1 MMTCPS
7 CSGSIPP
14 AARFCPL
21 CGLRLSRACPSCG
34 AAVEPDYVFCL
45 DCGASLQAGARPTP
59 TTAPPPPVAAPDVT
73 ATAER
78 RLVSVL
84 FADLVGF
91 TAMSEQHDAEEVR
104 ELLTTYFETCK
115 ALITRYGGVV
125 EKFIGDAVMAVWG
138 APVAHE
144 DDAERAVRAAL
155 DLVDAVAAMGTE
167 TGAPELRA
175 RAGVLTGEAAVTLS
189 AVGQGMVAG
198 DLVNTSSRI
207 QAEALPGTVLVGDA
221 TRRATEAA
229 VVYEDLGERVLKG
242 KAEPVRVWQALR
254 VVAFVGGAL
263 KSEGLEA
270 PFVGRDREL
279 RLIKD
284 QFHASAEEH
293 KAQLVSVVGIAGI
306 GKSRLGWEFYKYID
320 GIAGLVY
327 THRGRCLAYGE
338 GVTYWALAEMVRMRA
353 GITEAEDPG
362 SAREKLRLCIEA
374 YVPDAEERRWVEP
387 RLAQLLALEG
397 HATQERADLFSA
409 WRLFFERLADK
420 QPTIL
425 LFEDMQWADTSL
437 LEFIEYLLE
446 WSRNHALYVVT
457 LARPEL
463 VDRHPTWGA
472 AKRNFTSIFLEPLPS
487 VAMERLLD
495 GLVPGLPDELR
506 EQILDRA
513 EGVPLYAVE
522 TVRMLLDRGLLERA
536 GSVYRLTGPVE
547 DLEVPQSLHGLIAA
561 RLDGLRPEARRV
573 LQDAAVLGKTFT
585 QDSLAAIAAI
595 PVEQLAPLLAELV
608 RKEVLSQQSDPR
620 SPERGQYGFLQDLVK
635 RVAYETLSKRD
646 RKEKHLAV
654 AAWFEASWGG
664 EEADVVEVVA
674 ANYLEAYNLAP
685 QDPDAELVKNRAAE
699 VLAQAGERAASLAA
713 NAEASRYFQK
723 AAQLVGAPTRRAE
736 LLERA
741 GEVTLQL
748 GRFEQATALLE
759 EAKLLFEEAEQT
771 HPAART
777 EARLADLLYQQG
789 HLDRA
794 IERARRAHRVLA
806 GDEPDAAFA
815 LVTGQFGR
823 FLALAG
829 DEEAVP
835 MLEEALQLAAQLQLD
850 EVYSQA
856 LSSRAIWI
864 LRKGRVDE
872 AATLLRRALDVAM
885 GGEFTTA
892 AFRAW
897 TNLGVVLESQDRY
910 VEVVESMPPML
921 ALARRKGDRTRELSC
936 LVGVLS
942 SLAALGRWDEAI
954 SVGQEAQAAEELE
967 AMQWVAS
974 GLSELVPIYLRRGE
988 VDTARQMFVVREA
1001 GVAGLGNEI
1010 QANLGCVEAELLSAE
1025 GRHAEAFSVATKIVD
1040 LARILGMSSTSIKRA
1055 LARGIE
1061 AALELGDLEA
1071 ADGMLDMVRQAR
1083 PGMITPLLRGQ
1094 AARLGARLS
1103 ALRGDND
1110 AAEAGF
1116 VAAIAAFR
1124 DVGVLFELGEALLE
1138 LAEWLSGQGRSEEA
1152 KPYAVESRS
1161 LFEQLAAR
1169 PWLDRVQ
1176 HLLGKDPSAR
1186 FDGRSTARISV
1197 VSASIGARPQ

>member
-1 MMTCPS
+1 MTCPG
-7 CSGSIPP
+7 CSASIPP

-21 CGLRLSRACPSCG
+21 CGLRLSRACPACG
-34 AAVEPDYVFCL
+34 AAAEPDYAFCL
-45 DCGASLQAGARPTP
+45 NCGASLQAGAK
-59 TTAPPPPVAAPDVT
+59 AAAVAAAPARDVASDPT

-91 TAMSEQHDAEEVR
+91 TSLSEKQDAEEVR

-155 DLVDAVAAMGTE
+155 DLVDAVATLGSE
-167 TGAPELRA
+167 TGAPQLRA

-198 DLVNTSSRI
+198 DLVNTASRI

-229 VVYEDLGERVLKG
+229 IVYEDIGDRALKG

-279 RLIKD
+279 RLLKD

-293 KAQLVSVVGIAGI
+293 KAHLVSVVGIAGI
-306 GKSRLGWEFYKYID
+306 GKSRLGWEFFKYLD
-320 GIAGLVY
+320 GIAELVY

-353 GITEAEDPG
+353 GITEAEDPA
-362 SAREKLRLCIEA
+362 SAREKLRVCLEE

-397 HATQERADLFSA
+397 HATQERQDLFSA
-409 WRLFFERLADK
+409 WRVFFERLADAH
-420 QPTIL
+420 PTVL

-472 AKRNFTSIFLEPLPS
+472 GKRNFTSIFLEPLAS
-487 VAMERLLD
+487 AAMEHLLD

-506 EQILDRA
+506 EQILERA

-585 QDSLAAIAAI
+585 QDSLAAIAAV
-595 PVEQLAPLLAELV
+595 PVEQLEPLLAELV
-608 RKEVLSQQSDPR
+608 RKEVLSLQSDPR

-635 RVAYETLSKRD
+635 QVAYETLSKRD
-646 RKEKHLAV
+646 RREKHLAV
-654 AAWFEASWGG
+654 AAWFESSWGG
-664 EEADVVEVVA
+664 EESDVVEVVA

-685 QDPDAELVKNRAAE
+685 QDPDAERVKNLAAE

-713 NAEASRYFQK
+713 NAEAARYFQK
-723 AAQLVGAPTRRAE
+723 AAQLVGVTTRQAE
-736 LLERA
+736 LLER
-741 GEVTLQL
+741 GGDTVLQL
-748 GRFEQATALLE
+748 GRLEQAAALYE
-759 EAKLLFEEAEQT
+759 EAKRLFEEGGQS
-771 HPAART
+771 HPAARID
-777 EARLADLLYQQG
+777 ARLAEIAYQQG
-789 HLDRA
+789 HLDQA
-794 IERARRAHRVLA
+794 IDRLRRAHRVLA

-815 LVTGQFGR
+815 FVTGQFGR
-823 FLALAG
+823 FLALAS
-829 DEEAVP
+829 DQEAAPV
-835 MLEEALQLAAQLQLD
+835 LEEALLLSAQLQLH

-856 LSSRAIWI
+856 LSSRAIWV
-864 LRKGRVDE
+864 LRRGRLDE
-872 AATLLRRALDVAM
+872 AATLLRRALEVAM
-885 GGEFTTA
+885 DGEFTTA

-897 TNLGVVLESQDRY
+897 TNLGVVLESQDRFL
-910 VEVVESMPPML
+910 EVVDSMAPML
-921 ALARRKGDRTRELSC
+921 AMARQKGDRARELAA

-942 SLAALGRWDEAI
+942 SLAALGKWDEAI
-954 SVGQEAQAAEELE
+954 STAAQAEAAEELN
-967 AMQWVAS
+967 AMQSVVA
-974 GLSELVPIYLRRGE
+974 GLVELVPIYLRRGE
-988 VDTARQMFVVREA
+988 IETARQLLAMTGA
-1001 GVAGLGNEI
+1001 SADGLGVDYRASI
-1010 QANLGCVEAELLSAE
+1010 GCAEAELYRGE
-1025 GRHAEAFSVATKIVD
+1025 GRHAEALAVATE
-1040 LARILGMSSTSIKRA
+1040 ILQLVPVLGLLRSPIKRA
-1055 LARGIE
+1055 FAQGLE
-1061 AALELGDLEA
+1061 AALELGDLES
-1071 ADGMLDMVRQAR
+1071 ADRMLDLIRQAR
-1083 PGMITPLLRGQ
+1083 PGVVTPLLRAQ
-1094 AARLGARLS
+1094 AARFGARLS
-1103 ALRGDND
+1103 AIRGNHDSV
-1110 AAEAGF
+1110 EAGF
-1116 VAAIAAFR
+1116 VAAIEGFR
-1124 DVGVLFELGEALLE
+1124 EVGVLFELGVTLVE
-1138 LAEWLSGQGRSEEA
+1138 LAEWLAERGRPEEA
-1152 KPYAVESRS
+1152 HGFGLESRS
-1161 LFEQLAAR
+1161 LFEQLEAR
-1169 PWLDRVQ
+1169 PWLDRVER
-1176 HLLGKDPSAR
+1176 LLGTHASTRLAPSTPLVRA
-1186 FDGRSTARISV
+1186 A
-1197 VSASIGARPQ
+1197 P

>member
-1 MMTCPS
+1 
-7 CSGSIPP
+7 
-14 AARFCPL
+14 
-21 CGLRLSRACPSCG
+21 
-34 AAVEPDYVFCL
+34 
-45 DCGASLQAGARPTP
+45 
-59 TTAPPPPVAAPDVT
+59 VT
-73 ATAER
+73 VTAER

-91 TAMSEQHDAEEVR
+91 TAISEKHDAEEVR

-115 ALITRYGGVV
+115 ALISRYGGVV

-198 DLVNTSSRI
+198 DLVNTAARI
-207 QAEALPGTVLVGDA
+207 QAEAMPGTVLVGDA
-221 TRRATEAA
+221 THSATEAA
-229 VVYEDLGERVLKG
+229 VVYEEIGERVLKG
-242 KAEPVRVWQALR
+242 KTDPVRLWQALR

-279 RLIKD
+279 RLLKD
-284 QFHASAEEH
+284 QFHASAEER
-293 KAQLVSVVGIAGI
+293 KAHLVSVVGIAGI
-306 GKSRLGWEFYKYID
+306 GKSRLGWEFFKYID

-353 GITEAEDPG
+353 GITEAEDPS
-362 SAREKLRLCIEA
+362 SARDKLRVCLEQ
-374 YVPDAEERRWVEP
+374 YLTDPEERRWVEP

-397 HATQERADLFSA
+397 HATQERQDLFSA
-409 WRLFFERLADK
+409 WRLFFERLADQ
-420 QPTIL
+420 QPTVL

-446 WSRNHALYVVT
+446 WSRNHALFVVT

-463 VDRHPTWGA
+463 VDRHSTWGA
-472 AKRNFTSIFLEPLPS
+472 GKRNFTSMFLEPLAAA
-487 VAMERLLD
+487 AMERLLD

-506 EQILDRA
+506 EQILERA

-561 RLDGLRPEARRV
+561 RLDGLRPESRRV

-585 QDSLAAIAAI
+585 RDSLAAISAVPA
-595 PVEQLAPLLAELV
+595 EQLEPLLADLV

-646 RKEKHLAV
+646 RKDKHLAV
-654 AAWFEASWGG
+654 AAWFESSWGG
-664 EEADVVEVVA
+664 EESDVVEVVA

-685 QDPDAELVKNRAAE
+685 QDPDAEQVKNRAAD
-699 VLAQAGERAASLAA
+699 VLARAGERAASLAA
-713 NAEASRYFQK
+713 NAEAARYFQK
-723 AAQLVGAPTRRAE
+723 AAQLVHDPIRRAE
-736 LLERA
+736 LLERV
-741 GEVTLQL
+741 GETLVQL
-748 GRFEQATALLE
+748 GRLEQAASTLE
-759 EAKLLFEEAEQT
+759 EAKALYDDAGES

-777 EARLADLLYQQG
+777 EARLADISYQLG
-789 HLDRA
+789 HLDEA
-794 IERARRAHRVLA
+794 IRRVRVAHQVLA
-806 GDEPDAAFA
+806 GDEPDAALA

-829 DEEAVP
+829 DPEAAPV
-835 MLEEALQLAAQLQLD
+835 LEEALLLAAELQLH

-864 LRKGRVDE
+864 LRKGRLDE
-872 AATLLRRALDVAM
+872 AATLLRRALEVAM
-885 GGEFTTA
+885 AGEFTGA

-910 VEVVESMPPML
+910 REVVESTESML
-921 ALARRKGDRTRELSC
+921 ALARRKGDRTREFFA
-936 LVGVLS
+936 LVGSLS
-942 SLAALGRWDEAI
+942 SLSAVGRWDEAI
-954 SVGQEAQAAEELE
+954 ATGNETAAAEELS
-967 AMQWVAS
+967 AMQYIAA
-974 GLSELVPIYLRRGE
+974 GLVELVPIHVRRGE
-988 VDTARQMFVVREA
+988 MAQAREVFA
-1001 GVAGLGNEI
+1001 LWAPGVAGLG
-1010 QANLGCVEAELLSAE
+1010 ADVRASVGCAEAELLRAE
-1025 GRHAEAFSVATKIVD
+1025 SRPEEALAAATTIVE
-1040 LARILGMSSTSIKRA
+1040 LIPQLGLSSGGIKRA
-1055 LARGIE
+1055 MTQGIE
-1061 AALELGDLEA
+1061 AALELGDLKTAEA
-1071 ADGMLDMVRQAR
+1071 MLGIVEQAR
-1083 PGMITPLLRGQ
+1083 PGMVPPMLRAQ
-1094 AARLGARLS
+1094 AARFRARLA
-1103 ALRGDND
+1103 ALRGVDD
-1110 AAEAGF
+1110 GVEDGFATAIAGF
-1116 VAAIAAFR
+1116 REI
-1124 DVGVLFELGEALLE
+1124 GVPFELAETLLE
-1138 LAEWLSGQGRSEEA
+1138 LAEWQEARGRHGEA
-1152 KPYAVESRS
+1152 RVSATESRDFFDR
-1161 LFEQLAAR
+1161 LGAR
-1169 PWLDRVQ
+1169 PWIDRVQ
-1176 HLLGKDPSAR
+1176 RLLPAEAPVQPPPGA
-1186 FDGRSTARISV
+1186 TLL
-1197 VSASIGARPQ
+1197 VSALGGTSGPTPR